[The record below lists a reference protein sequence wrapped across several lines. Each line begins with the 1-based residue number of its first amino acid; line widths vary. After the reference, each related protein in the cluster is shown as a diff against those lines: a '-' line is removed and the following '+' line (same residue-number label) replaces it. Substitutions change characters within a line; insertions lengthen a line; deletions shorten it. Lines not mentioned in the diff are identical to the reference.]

1 MIVVAGGSG
10 QLGRDVVT
18 RLAMRGLPVRV
29 MSRDPV
35 RARQLLGP
43 LADRIEVLQGDVR
56 DADSLSSTMSGATCV
71 VSAIQGFGGHEAGGL
86 DAIDRHGNEALIAAA
101 AAAGVER
108 FVLLSIFGASPVHPL
123 ALARAKADAEAALR
137 GSGMAWTIIR
147 PTAYMETW
155 AAVVGGPI
163 LATGRARV
171 FGRGQNPINFVSAT
185 DVAGFVERA
194 VVDPGLAGSVLDVA
208 GPENVTFDEL
218 VGMFAAEL
226 GHPVPVAHVPRVVLR
241 AMAFALR
248 PIRPVLAAQVA
259 AAVVLDTTDGAVS
272 SAPSRL
278 DRDIPVTRFESV
290 VATMVAG
297 GAGHEA
303 PAAR

>member
-10 QLGRDVVT
+10 QLGRDVVA
-18 RLAMRGLPVRV
+18 RLTTRGLPVRV

-43 LADRIEVLQGDVR
+43 IADRIEVFPGDVR
-56 DADSLSSTMSGATCV
+56 DADSLFPVMSGATCV
-71 VSAIQGFGGHEAGGL
+71 VSAVQGFGGHEAGGIE
-86 DAIDRHGNEALIAAA
+86 AIDRHGNEALIAAA

-163 LATGRARV
+163 LATGRARI

-185 DVAGFVERA
+185 DVAGIVERA
-194 VVDPGLAGSVLDVA
+194 VVDPDLAGRVLDVA
-208 GPENVTFDEL
+208 GPENLTFDAL
-218 VGMFAAEL
+218 VAMFAAEL
-226 GHPVPVAHVPRVVLR
+226 GHPVPIAHVPRVVLR
-241 AMAFALR
+241 AMAIALR
-248 PIRPVLAAQVA
+248 PIRPVLASQVA
-259 AAVVLDTTDGAVS
+259 AAVVLDTTDGAVRD
-272 SAPSRL
+272 APSRL

-297 GAGHEA
+297 GAGHAA